1 MSYKRSRAN
10 FEADQNSSHQPPFVF
25 YGTALPPLDSE
36 TRDDGSYVP
45 VWKQEVRDERGRK
58 RLHGAFTGGFSA
70 GYFNTVG
77 SKEGFT
83 PSTFVSSKSNR
94 AKDASK
100 QRMEDFMDAED
111 MADLEDSQKLE
122 VQGAFAGL
130 GGSGEG
136 SAQRGF
142 MTDLFRTTGDTMG
155 IKLLQRM
162 GWRQGQG
169 IGPRTRRK
177 ARNEEGTADKNGETH
192 LFAPDDTRMVSFN
205 RKTDRFGLG
214 FSQEG
219 RLGAESQQKAISTTR
234 MEGSDDDDDNQPFS
248 RNRKPLKP
256 KVKKSGLGVGVLNDT
271 GSDDEDPYEI
281 GPKISYNRVIG
292 GDKKKRK
299 GGIVATS
306 TSGKNPSR
314 TVFLSQKLTNQAKQT
329 GFRRCHDGK
338 LPLDGFVLASA
349 PLVQDP
355 ENRYPPLPVP
365 ESWKPSRLVEAA
377 SIDSSDWK
385 STADAARG
393 STLDPSARAALLGET
408 ALPGKSI
415 FDFISP
421 AVRDKLAQ
429 ASGRVNLPQGRGE
442 AAPEGYRLSEV
453 DRQKTLWDLVPRLEP
468 KVAQAALDRG
478 TSGWMPYAEDAAK
491 RSRYRSFLESM
502 TGQRHDVPKR
512 VTGSSTEEWTT
523 EMREFSQAAQV
534 FKPISGLMASRFTSS
549 KVEGPKLASDHPDA
563 KDDAGGLRGREEV
576 KKDPAEEAASL
587 GMFGPMTRSR
597 IDFYPTR
604 LTCKRFGIKPPAH
617 VVTDPGAE
625 PGGGDER
632 GPEERPR
639 DSRLDVV
646 GKESLEA
653 MMREA
658 AKNRFGGDGAA
669 TTEAVDKYGEDA
681 TPQPIPQASTQVV
694 DVERNDAL
702 EGQRAGEELFKS
714 IFGDD
719 DDE

>member
-1 MSYKRSRAN
+1 MSFKRSRAN
-10 FEADQNSSHQPPFVF
+10 FEADQNSSHQPSFVF
-25 YGTALPPLDSE
+25 YGTALPPLDSD

-111 MADLEDSQKLE
+111 MADLEDSQKLQ

-130 GGSGEG
+130 GGIGEG
-136 SAQRGF
+136 SSQRGF
-142 MTDLFRTTGDTMG
+142 MTDLFRTNGDTMG

-169 IGPRTRRK
+169 IGPRIRRK
-177 ARNEEGTADKNGETH
+177 ARNEEGTDEKSGETH
-192 LFAPDDTRMVSFN
+192 LFAPDDTRMVSFD

-214 FSQEG
+214 FSREG
-219 RLGAESQQKAISTTR
+219 RLGADSQPKMKSTTR
-234 MEGSDDDDDNQPFS
+234 MEDSDEDDNMPFS

-306 TSGKNPSR
+306 TIGKTPSR

-349 PLVQDP
+349 PLVQDQ
-355 ENRYPPLPVP
+355 ENKYPPPPVP
-365 ESWKPSRLVEAA
+365 EGWKPSRLAE
-377 SIDSSDWK
+377 STSTDSSNWT
-385 STADAARG
+385 STADAARS

-415 FDFISP
+415 FDFISS
-421 AVRDKLAQ
+421 AARDKLAQ

-442 AAPEGYRLSEV
+442 AAPEGFRISEV
-453 DRQKTLWDLVPRLEP
+453 DRQKTLWDLVPRLDP

-502 TGQRHDVPKR
+502 TGQRHDLPER
-512 VTGSSTEEWTT
+512 VAGSSTEEWTT

-563 KDDAGGLRGREEV
+563 QDDAGGLRGREEV

-625 PGGGDER
+625 PDGGDER
-632 GPEERPR
+632 GQAERSR

-658 AKNRFGGDGAA
+658 AKNRFGHAAA
-669 TTEAVDKYGEDA
+669 TTDMVGIPAQDA
-681 TPQPIPQASTQVV
+681 APQPVPQVSTQVV
-694 DVERNDAL
+694 DVERNEAL

>member
-1 MSYKRSRAN
+1 
-10 FEADQNSSHQPPFVF
+10 
-25 YGTALPPLDSE
+25 
-36 TRDDGSYVP
+36 
-45 VWKQEVRDERGRK
+45 
-58 RLHGAFTGGFSA
+58 
-70 GYFNTVG
+70 
-77 SKEGFT
+77 
-83 PSTFVSSKSNR
+83 
-94 AKDASK
+94 
-100 QRMEDFMDAED
+100 
-111 MADLEDSQKLE
+111 
-122 VQGAFAGL
+122 
-130 GGSGEG
+130 
-136 SAQRGF
+136 
-142 MTDLFRTTGDTMG
+142 MTDLFRTVGDTMG
-155 IKLLQRM
+155 VKLLQRM
-162 GWRQGQG
+162 GWREGQG
-169 IGPRTRRK
+169 IGPRRRRK
-177 ARNEEGTADKNGETH
+177 ARSGDETGNDGGETH

-214 FSQEG
+214 FSRED
-219 RLGAESQQKAISTTR
+219 RLGAETQRNPLSTTR
-234 MEGSDDDDDNQPFS
+234 MEDSDEDDSQPFS
-248 RNRKPLKP
+248 RNRRPTKP

-299 GGIVATS
+299 GGIVASSS
-306 TSGKNPSR
+306 TAKAPSQ
-314 TVFLSQKLTNQAKQT
+314 TVFLSQKLTTQAKQA

-338 LPLDGFVLASA
+338 LPLDGFVLAST
-349 PLVQDP
+349 PLIQDQ
-355 ENRYPPLPVP
+355 ENKYPPPAVP
-365 ESWKPSRLVEAA
+365 EGWKPSKLAQAV
-377 SIDSSDWK
+377 STSSSVWT

-421 AVRDKLAQ
+421 EVRDKLAQ
-429 ASGRVNLPQGRGE
+429 ASGRINLPQGRGE
-442 AAPEGYRLSEV
+442 AAPEGFRLSEA
-453 DRQKTLWDLVPRLEP
+453 DRQKTLWHLVPRLDP

-502 TGQRHDVPKR
+502 TGQRHDLPER

-563 KDDAGGLRGREEV
+563 QDGAGGLSAREDV
-576 KKDPAEEAASL
+576 KKDPAEEAATL

-617 VVTDPGAE
+617 VVTDPGGE

-632 GPEERPR
+632 NSTERPR

-646 GKESLEA
+646 GKDSLEV

-658 AKNRFGGDGAA
+658 ARSRAA
-669 TTEAVDKYGEDA
+669 STAVREAGQSTQAAV
-681 TPQPIPQASTQVV
+681 PQSIPQVSSQVV

-719 DDE
+719 DDDE

>member
-10 FEADQNSSHQPPFVF
+10 FENDHASSHQPPFVF

-36 TRDDGSYVP
+36 TRDDGTYVP

-94 AKDASK
+94 AKDAAK

-111 MADLEDSQKLE
+111 MADLEDSQKLQ

-130 GGSGEG
+130 GGDGDNSG
-136 SAQRGF
+136 QRGF
-142 MTDLFRTTGDTMG
+142 MTDLFHTTGDTMG
-155 IKLLQRM
+155 VKLLQRM
-162 GWRQGQG
+162 GWRTGQG
-169 IGPRTRRK
+169 IGPRRRRK
-177 ARNEEGTADKNGETH
+177 ARSEDGVDDKGGETH

-214 FSQEG
+214 YARED
-219 RLGAESQQKAISTTR
+219 RLGTESRRKAPLTTR
-234 MEGSDDDDDNQPFS
+234 MEDSDEDDKQPFS
-248 RNRKPLKP
+248 HNRKPTKP
-256 KVKKSGLGVGVLNDT
+256 KVKKSGLGVGILNGT

-299 GGIVATS
+299 GGIVVSSNAS
-306 TSGKNPSR
+306 KAPSQ
-314 TVFLSQKLTNQAKQT
+314 TVFLSQKLTTQAKQT

-338 LPLDGFVLASA
+338 LPLDGFVLASV
-349 PLVQDP
+349 PLVQDQ
-355 ENRYPPLPVP
+355 ENKYPPPPVP
-365 ESWKPSRLVEAA
+365 EGWKPSKLTEAA
-377 SIDSSDWK
+377 TTNSSEWK

-442 AAPEGYRLSEV
+442 AAPEGFRLSEA
-453 DRQKTLWDLVPRLEP
+453 DRQKTLWDLVPRLDP

-502 TGQRHDVPKR
+502 TGQRHDLPER
-512 VTGSSTEEWTT
+512 VTGSSTEDWTT

-549 KVEGPKLASDHPDA
+549 KVEGPKLASDHSDSQ
-563 KDDAGGLRGREEV
+563 DGAGGVSAKEEV

-597 IDFYPTR
+597 IDFFPTR

-617 VVTDPGAE
+617 VVTDPGSE
-625 PGGGDER
+625 PGGVDDR
-632 GPEERPR
+632 GPTNRPK

-646 GKESLEA
+646 SKDSLEA

-658 AKNRFGGDGAA
+658 ARNAAAGAA
-669 TTEAVDKYGEDA
+669 TREAEDVVQEA
-681 TPQPIPQASTQVV
+681 TLQPIPQVSSQVV

-719 DDE
+719 DDDE